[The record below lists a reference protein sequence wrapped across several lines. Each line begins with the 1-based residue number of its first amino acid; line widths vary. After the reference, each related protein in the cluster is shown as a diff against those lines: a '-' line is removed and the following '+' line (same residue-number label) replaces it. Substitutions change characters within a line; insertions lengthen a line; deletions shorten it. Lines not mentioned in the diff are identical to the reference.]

1 MNQTL
6 TNNAHHQRINLAIEY
21 AKRALKINQE
31 NGFAYVTLAEAYA
44 IMTKDEEFYDNLEQ
58 ALRLG
63 FPFWETLDE
72 PCFERYKAEER
83 LQFLLGKY
91 QSLYID

>member
-1 MNQTL
+1 MNQSL
-6 TNNAHHQRINLAIEY
+6 TDNSHNPRINLAIEY
-21 AKRALKINQE
+21 AKRAIKINQE
-31 NGFAYVTLAEAYA
+31 NGFAYATLAEAYA
-44 IMTKDEEFYDNLEQ
+44 VLTKDEEFYDNFEE

-72 PCFERYKAEER
+72 PCFEKYKSEER

-91 QSLYID
+91 QNSHIH